1 MKRWCVAA
9 LLALGV
15 LGVPAGGAAAQEAPW
30 TVRYGK
36 FVALALAGVGVW
48 RAQGHHDLAEE
59 AYGDLEVLCRAQ
71 PSSCAVEDG
80 SYPDPVAEDLYQTA
94 LSEDDRARAWLIGAE
109 VSLIGAALL
118 FVYEITRPSGPDR
131 DDIPFEPL
139 VEPRAGK
146 VGARFRVF

>member
-1 MKRWCVAA
+1 MAG
-9 LLALGV
+9 LLALGA
-15 LGVPAGGAAAQEAPW
+15 LGAPSAGAAAQQAPW

-48 RAQGHHDLAEE
+48 HAQDHHDQADD
-59 AYGDLEVLCRAQ
+59 AYDDLEELCRAQ
-71 PSSCAVEDG
+71 PASCQVEGGD
-80 SYPDPVAEDLYQTA
+80 YVDPVAEDLYQTA
-94 LSEDDRARAWLIGAE
+94 LREDDRARAWLVAAE

-139 VEPRAGK
+139 VEPQAGK